1 MQITAGTLTGIFSFD
16 VGYEIQLE
24 ALPRLLA
31 PLGAQPRVAGPS
43 SVVGIR
49 GAGKTLDLDVG
60 TRPVRLPGVSAD
72 AQVVLRAHD
81 FGALTVMMRLPLA
94 GPLDGLGPITASLV
108 RLKTLERLAV
118 ELARQVLPL
127 MASAVSRV
135 GFNDFVEDFY
145 VIQVD
150 RFDVPTTPAELGE
163 RYRAPIAL
171 ALRCEKEHLAEGEAE
186 EVFENAISYHPGEL
200 VVTDW
205 NAAFL
210 FNTDHNRLL
219 DILEFLNVQLLELR
233 FFDRRLDNRLSHL
246 LQVVYESRPRLRTL
260 LFNPYGPALEEVSEL
275 KVETTLLAERVA
287 NALKFI
293 DDLYLAKVYSATAER
308 LHLDAWRG
316 SVEAKLRVVHE
327 IFEILN
333 ARAATYRN
341 EALELAIIVLIM
353 VEIVLG
359 LIRKC

>member
-16 VGYEIQLE
+16 VGYEIQLD
-24 ALPRLLA
+24 ALARLLA
-31 PLGAQPRVAGPS
+31 PLGARLRPTGPPG
-43 SVVGIR
+43 VGIR
-49 GAGKTLDLDVG
+49 GAGRTVDLDAG
-60 TRPVRLPGVSAD
+60 TRAVRLPAGDAE

-81 FGALTVMMRLPLA
+81 FGALTVMMRLPLTGSLDDL
-94 GPLDGLGPITASLV
+94 GPLTASLV
-108 RLKTLERLAV
+108 RVKTLEGLAV
-118 ELARQVLPL
+118 DLARQALPL
-127 MASAVSRV
+127 AAPAVTRV

-150 RFDVPTTPAELGE
+150 RFDEAVAPAALVE

-186 EVFENAISYHPGEL
+186 EVFENAISYHPNEL

-210 FNTDHNRLL
+210 YHTDHSRVL
-219 DILEFLNVQLLELR
+219 DVLEFLNVQLLELR

-246 LQVVYESRPRLRTL
+246 LQVVYQSRPRLRTL
-260 LFNPYGPALEEVSEL
+260 MYNPYGAALDEVSEL
-275 KVETTLLAERVA
+275 KVETTLIAERVA

-308 LHLDAWRG
+308 LHLDAWRA

-327 IFEILN
+327 IFDILN
-333 ARAATYRN
+333 TRAATYRN
-341 EALELAIIVLIM
+341 EALELTIIVLIA

-359 LIRKC
+359 LVRGC